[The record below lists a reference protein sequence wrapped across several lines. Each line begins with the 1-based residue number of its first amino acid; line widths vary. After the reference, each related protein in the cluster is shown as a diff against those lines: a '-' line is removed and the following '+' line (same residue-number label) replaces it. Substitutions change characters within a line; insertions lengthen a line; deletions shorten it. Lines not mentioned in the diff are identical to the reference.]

1 MLTHSQTSSIQTS
14 SIQAPSIQTSFEK
27 KVVLVGDGGVGKSA
41 YVKKLFTGDFHKTYF
56 ATLGVEVYPIKCNE
70 KKFTFWDTA
79 GQDKFGGLKD
89 GYYINADYGII
100 MCSDFK
106 ITNRSIKGWFEDLR
120 RINPG
125 IKVILLNNKCDVP
138 HELSEKTL
146 KFLEKNEIEKFDI
159 STKNMTVEELQKPL
173 EVFV

>member
-1 MLTHSQTSSIQTS
+1 
-14 SIQAPSIQTSFEK
+14 
-27 KVVLVGDGGVGKSA
+27 
-41 YVKKLFTGDFHKTYF
+41 
-56 ATLGVEVYPIKCNE
+56 
-70 KKFTFWDTA
+70 
-79 GQDKFGGLKD
+79 LKD